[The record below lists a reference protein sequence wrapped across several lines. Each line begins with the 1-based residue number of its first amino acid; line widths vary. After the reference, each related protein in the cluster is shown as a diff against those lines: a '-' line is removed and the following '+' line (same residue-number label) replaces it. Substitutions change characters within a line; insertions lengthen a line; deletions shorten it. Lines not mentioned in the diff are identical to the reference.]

1 MPVLILGG
9 LSLFLVGIFVGTL
22 QTNPRI
28 PIPSNKGNIAK
39 GNIAKGYVAKGYV
52 NSKID
57 YLHYDKEEIAN
68 ECIDNKCDYLQ
79 YIEHGHF
86 NQM

>member
-28 PIPSNKGNIAK
+28 TIPSNK

-68 ECIDNKCDYLQ
+68 ECIDNKCDYLH

>member
-22 QTNPRI
+22 QTNSRVTT
-28 PIPSNKGNIAK
+28 PSNKGNIAK
-39 GNIAKGYVAKGYV
+39 GEV